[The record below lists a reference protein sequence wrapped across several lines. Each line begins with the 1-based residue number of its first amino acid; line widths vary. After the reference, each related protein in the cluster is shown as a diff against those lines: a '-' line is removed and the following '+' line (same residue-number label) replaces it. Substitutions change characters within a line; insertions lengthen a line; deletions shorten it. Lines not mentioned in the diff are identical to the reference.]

1 MKLEELAKLAGVS
14 RTTAS
19 YVVNGKAKQYRVSD
33 KTIEKVEKLIKKYD
47 FKPNAMAAGLRAG
60 KSNTIGLIVPDFEN
74 VSYARIANQLE
85 SRFREKGYQLLIACS
100 NDNADYEIQCAKHLF
115 QRRIDALIVSTAL
128 PSDTDFYQRVADVP
142 VIGFDRQMKTN
153 EAMVLVDDEGDAHR
167 LAQRLIQ
174 KHAAHEH
181 ILFFGA
187 LPNLSMSHAREA
199 GFKKALEGQNK
210 QVDFVYADKFQKSSA
225 AETFEA
231 WLTENKMPDAIFV
244 TSLSLLQGILHV
256 LIQRKGG
263 IPKDLV
269 VATFGYHEMLDFLEN
284 NVICCV
290 QNHEKIVES
299 LLNLALDSVQCR
311 NLEQTR
317 DVITRDLIEHR
328 A

>member
-60 KSNTIGLIVPDFEN
+60 RSNTIGLIVPDFEN
-74 VSYARIANQLE
+74 VSYARIANRLE
-85 SRFREKGYQLLIACS
+85 NSFREKGYQLLIACS

-142 VIGFDRQMKTN
+142 VIGFDRQMKMN
-153 EAMVLVDDEGDAHR
+153 EAMVLTDDEGDAYR
-167 LAQRLIQ
+167 LAQRLLQ
-174 KHAAHEH
+174 QHAHHQH

-187 LPNLSMSHAREA
+187 LPNLSMSHARET
-199 GFKKALEGQNK
+199 GFQKAVDGQNK
-210 QVDFVYADKFQKSSA
+210 RVDIVYADKFHKASA
-225 AETFEA
+225 SDAFEA
-231 WLTENKMPDAIFV
+231 WLADNQMPEAIFV
-244 TSLSLLQGILHV
+244 TSLSLLQGILQV
-256 LIQRKGG
+256 LIQRKAG

-269 VATFGYHEMLDFLEN
+269 IATFGYHEMLDFLEN
-284 NVICCV
+284 KVICCV
-290 QNHEKIVES
+290 QNHEKIVQS
-299 LLNLALDSVQCR
+299 LLNLVLDSVQCK
-311 NLEQTR
+311 NIGPAH
-317 DVITRDLIEHR
+317 DIITRDLIEHR